1 MNPGNRIRAAVE
13 SDVPSIHRF
22 ILALAEYEKLTHEV
36 VATEAMLHD
45 ALFGEDRVAEAWI
58 AEADGVPAGFAL
70 AFRSYSTFVGRPGMW
85 LEDLFVLREFRGRG
99 LGLELLRTLAAQ
111 VVARGWGRMDWAVL
125 DWNAPAIE
133 FYQRI
138 GARPMESW
146 VIQRL
151 DGDALQAFAGGGS
164 EA

>member
-1 MNPGNRIRAAVE
+1 MNAGNRIRTAVE
-13 SDVPSIHRF
+13 RDVPSIHRF

-45 ALFGEDRVAEAWI
+45 ALFGDDRVAEAWI

-70 AFRSYSTFVGRPGMW
+70 AFRTYSTFVGRPGMW

-99 LGLELLRTLAAQ
+99 LGLELLRSLAAQ

-133 FYQRI
+133 FYRRI
-138 GARPMESW
+138 GARSMETW
-146 VIQRL
+146 LIQRL
-151 DGDALQAFAGGGS
+151 DGEALQDFAGGG
-164 EA
+164 AGA

>member
-1 MNPGNRIRAAVE
+1 MNAGNRIRTAVQ
-13 SDVPSIHRF
+13 SDVPSIHGF

-45 ALFGEDRVAEAWI
+45 ALFGDDRVAEAWI

-70 AFRSYSTFVGRPGMW
+70 AFRTYSTFVGRPGMW

-133 FYQRI
+133 FYRRI
-138 GARPMESW
+138 GAKPMESW
-146 VIQRL
+146 LIQRL
-151 DGDALQAFAGGGS
+151 DGEALESFAGGGKS
-164 EA
+164 R